1 MSGLETQIQAS
12 IVAYLRQVCPHC
24 ITFAIPN
31 ASRRK
36 PGARASN
43 GVPGLLPGMP
53 DLGIIAPGGKV
64 FLIEVKTDKT
74 GLSKSQRELRLRFVG
89 MDVPVAIARSIDDV
103 RKALAHWD
111 IESREVAA

>member
-1 MSGLETQIQAS
+1 MKESEIQRA
-12 IVAYLRQVCPHC
+12 IVDFLRVVIPQCV
-24 ITFAIPN
+24 TFAIPN
-31 ASRRK
+31 ASRRTK
-36 PGARASN
+36 TGRASN
-43 GVPGLLPGMP
+43 AVPGLLPGVP
-53 DLGIIAPGGKV
+53 DLAIIAPGGKV

-103 RKALAHWD
+103 RKALAHWE